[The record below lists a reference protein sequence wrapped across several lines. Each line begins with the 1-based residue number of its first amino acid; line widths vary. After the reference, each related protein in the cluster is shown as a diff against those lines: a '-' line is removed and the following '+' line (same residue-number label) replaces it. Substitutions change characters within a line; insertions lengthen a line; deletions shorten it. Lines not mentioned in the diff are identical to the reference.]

1 MIIGITGYGYS
12 GASALIDLLKEFEG
26 IQNVPF
32 EFQIIQEPDGLLDLM
47 NGLVKSKRRLYTNT
61 VVNRFYNCI
70 NGYGCLNLS
79 HYLNGKLG
87 EISKRYINSLV
98 ELKWEGRSNYDP
110 EDIRST
116 LDKRRY
122 KYITRLV
129 GTILRTINPHIAWPP
144 SKERFF
150 AFLDEETF
158 IQKTQQYVKE
168 LLTEAGIDTSGT
180 IILDQIFST
189 SDPLSGSEFFTDDVL
204 SIIVDRDPRDV
215 YIMTNILYPE
225 RCRFMP
231 NLGDVGKFINY
242 YKLLHHNRIDDSRV
256 LYLRFE
262 DLIYRYDKTVS
273 YIEGI
278 LNKKQ
283 IFPKSYFKPELSIN
297 NTQMFKDYPK
307 YKEDISKIESELS
320 GYIYDFNDA
329 EQSVLFER
337 KFVKPF

>member
-1 MIIGITGYGYS
+1 MIIGVTGYGYS
-12 GASALIDLLKEFEG
+12 GASALLDLLKEFEG
-26 IQNVPF
+26 IQYVPF

-61 VVNRFYNCI
+61 VVNRFFNCI

-79 HYLNGKLG
+79 NYLNGKLG
-87 EISKRYINSLV
+87 EISKNYINSLV

-110 EDIRST
+110 EDIRYT
-116 LDKRRY
+116 LDKR
-122 KYITRLV
+122 KFIFINKLV
-129 GTILRTINPHIAWPP
+129 GTILKTFNHHIVWPP

-158 IQKTQQYVKE
+158 IQKTQQYVNN
-168 LLTEAGIDTSGT
+168 LLVEAGIDTAGT
-180 IILDQIFST
+180 IILDQIFSS
-189 SDPLSGSEFFTDDVL
+189 SDPLSGSEFFADDVL

-231 NLGDVGKFINY
+231 NLGDVDKFIKY
-242 YKLLHHNRIDDSRV
+242 YKLLHHNKTNDNRV

-273 YIEGI
+273 YLEG
-278 LNKKQ
+278 LLKKQ
-283 IFPKSYFKPELSIN
+283 HILPKSYFKPELSIN
-297 NTQMFKDYPK
+297 NTQMFNNYPN
-307 YKEDISKIESELS
+307 YKEDISKIECELAD
-320 GYIYDFNDA
+320 YLFDFEVVKNN
-329 EQSVLFER
+329 VLFER
-337 KFVKPF
+337 QIEKPF